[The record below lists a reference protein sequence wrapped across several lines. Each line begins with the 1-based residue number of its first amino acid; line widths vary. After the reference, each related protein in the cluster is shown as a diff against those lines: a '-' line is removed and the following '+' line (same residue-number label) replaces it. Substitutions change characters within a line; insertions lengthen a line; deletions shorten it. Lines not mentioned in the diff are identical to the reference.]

1 MSKQKYTHQITC
13 VSCLDT
19 IFIGQ
24 YDTYR
29 LADGWKLGVN
39 NRWGDGI
46 CPKCDKILKAQ
57 ITKMHM
63 MNYHITDK
71 EHTINTICDYLWRQ
85 NEFIIHI
92 DDDSDICSNI
102 KISDIIFKND
112 QYICVALSS
121 VGEDGFVKIIVKE
134 MTNDKNQ
141 D

>member
-46 CPKCDKILKAQ
+46 CPKCDKILKNERERHL
-57 ITKMHM
+57 T
-63 MNYHITDK
+63 N
-71 EHTINTICDYLWRQ
+71 LQ
-85 NEFIIHI
+85 NRH
-92 DDDSDICSNI
+92 
-102 KISDIIFKND
+102 KN
-112 QYICVALSS
+112 
-121 VGEDGFVKIIVKE
+121 
-134 MTNDKNQ
+134 
-141 D
+141 